1 MPRNRLTIIFIIA
14 FLNLVGFGIIIPI
27 LPYYAAEFGL
37 NTAMIG
43 ILIAVYPAAQLI
55 SAPLLGRLSDRFGR
69 RPLLLIS
76 VFINTLAF
84 LVFALAP
91 NAAVLFISR
100 IMAGLAMG
108 NSSVLQAYI
117 TDLTEGPERTYCLG
131 RVGAALGLGFIV
143 GPALGGGF
151 SSSGY
156 AVPVFIAAFLSLLNV
171 VAVYF
176 WLPESLPDD
185 GKNHKEAGLWS
196 LRHLANVFHRPL
208 IAALLNTRFFFSLAF
223 STFTTIFALYAQEIL
238 HLSSAQTGYI
248 LAYAG
253 FLIILVQGLMV
264 EQLVKHFN
272 EGSLLFY
279 SMILMVLA
287 LIGWAFSDTVLTLML
302 VLIPLSVA
310 SGVFRTVITSTLTR
324 ASTPEEVGGVLGLS
338 LSADSLTRVIAPSLG
353 GVLLASLGA
362 AYPALS
368 GAFFLLL
375 ILPGAYKRY
384 LKSKDPVFHTHCVKT
399 DNCPPMETEI

>member
-27 LPYYAAEFGL
+27 LPYYAGEFGL

-43 ILIAVYPAAQLI
+43 VLIAVYPAAQLI

-91 NAAVLFISR
+91 NAAVLFTSR
-100 IMAGLAMG
+100 ILGGLAMG

-131 RVGAALGLGFIV
+131 RIGAALGLGFIV

-151 SSSGY
+151 SASGY
-156 AVPVFIAAFLSLLNV
+156 ALPALLAALLGLLNV
-171 VAVYF
+171 LAIYF
-176 WLPESLPDD
+176 WLPESLPD
-185 GKNHKEAGLWS
+185 GESRKRAGLWS
-196 LRHLANVFHRPL
+196 FRRLANVFQRPL
-208 IAALLNTRFFFSLAF
+208 IASLLNTRFFFSLAF
-223 STFTTIFALYAQEIL
+223 STFTTIFALYAREIL

-279 SMILMVLA
+279 SMLLMIVA
-287 LIGWAFSDTVLTLML
+287 LVGWAFSDSVLTLML
-302 VLIPLSVA
+302 VLVPLSVA

-353 GVLLASLGA
+353 GVLLASLGSA
-362 AYPALS
+362 WPALS

-375 ILPGAYKRY
+375 IVPGAYKRY
-384 LKSKDPVFHTHCVKT
+384 LKSSDPVFHTHCVKT
-399 DNCPPMETEI
+399 ENCPPMETEI